1 MVSSLVQFDVCEERQ
16 CVYLSIFS
24 DIVGENF
31 TLTLARTEDL
41 DDRISLTPV
50 TGMVLIDYDY
60 GKLFYRISTS

>member
-16 CVYLSIFS
+16 CVNLSIFS

-50 TGMVLIDYDY
+50 TGMVLIYYDD
-60 GKLFYRISTS
+60 GKLFFRISTS